1 MREAHYTIIGGG
13 IAGLASGLA
22 LANMGATATLFEQA
36 QKFEEVGAGLQLGPN
51 AVRALQALEAW
62 DAVSPSTYAP
72 PAMHIRDGVSGRLL
86 KEVELGRA
94 FAARFGQPYRV
105 AHRADLHEGLLAA
118 LKLRRSVDINLGK
131 AVDHKDLKGEVIA
144 ADGINSSTRLS
155 LFPASGA
162 IRVPELIYRALLPMP
177 ALRGI
182 AAECVNLWLYPQGH
196 VVHYPVSGG
205 KKFNL
210 VAVTQGEQPSLH
222 FAKAAAELRGLLAL
236 VPNWLEWSGAYV
248 PALPSW
254 GQGNLRLIGDAAH
267 GTLPFLAQ
275 GAAMAVED
283 AVALEKTKADLRA
296 YEAMR
301 RARVARLHRETL
313 RNGKIYHMQGMAA
326 LARNAALRAMPQ
338 ALFLQ
343 RLAWIYDHAQ

>member
-1 MREAHYTIIGGG
+1 MREAHYSIVGGG

-36 QKFEEVGAGLQLGPN
+36 TKFEEVGAGLQLGPN
-51 AVRALQALEAW
+51 AVRALEALEAW

-72 PAMHIRDGVSGRLL
+72 PAIHIRDGISGRLL

-118 LKLRRSVDINLGK
+118 LKVRRSVDINLGK
-131 AVDHKDLKGEVIA
+131 AVSHNDLTGEIVA
-144 ADGINSSTRLS
+144 ADGINSPTRLG

-162 IRVPELIYRALLPMP
+162 ICLPEKIYRALLPMP
-177 ALRGI
+177 ELRGI
-182 AAECVNLWLYPQGH
+182 AAECVNLWLFPQGH

-210 VAVTQGEQPSLH
+210 VAVTQGDQPVSH
-222 FAKAAAELRGLLAL
+222 FARAAAELRALLAM
-236 VPNWLEWSGAYV
+236 VPIWLEWPGAYV
-248 PALPSW
+248 PALPNW
-254 GQGNLRLIGDAAH
+254 GHGNVRLIGDAAH

-275 GAAMAVED
+275 GAAMALED
-283 AVALEKTKADLRA
+283 AVALGKVKANLVI

-313 RNGKIYHMQGMAA
+313 RNGKIYHLQGMAA
-326 LARNAALRAMPQ
+326 LARNTALRAMPQ
-338 ALFLQ
+338 SLFLQ
-343 RLAWIYDHAQ
+343 RLAWIYDWLQ

>member
-1 MREAHYTIIGGG
+1 MRAANYTIIGGG

-62 DAVSPSTYAP
+62 DAVSPSIYAP

-86 KEVELGRA
+86 KEVELGRT
-94 FAARFGQPYRV
+94 FVARFGQPYLV

-118 LKLRRSVDINLGK
+118 LNVRRSVDINLGQP
-131 AVDHKDLKGEVIA
+131 ASYRNLKGEVIA
-144 ADGINSSTRLS
+144 ADGINSPTRLS
-155 LFPASGA
+155 LFPGSGA
-162 IRVPELIYRALLPMP
+162 IRLPEIIYRALLPMP
-177 ALRGI
+177 VLRGI

-210 VAVTQGEQPSLH
+210 VAVTQGDQPVSH

-236 VPNWLEWSGAYV
+236 VPGWLEWPGAYV
-248 PALPSW
+248 PALPNW
-254 GQGNLRLIGDAAH
+254 GQGNVRLIGDAAH

-275 GAAMAVED
+275 GAAMALED
-283 AVALEKTKADLRA
+283 AAALGKTKGDLRA

-313 RNGKIYHMQGMAA
+313 RNGKIYHLAGAQAA
-326 LARNAALRAMPQ
+326 LRNMALRAMPQ
-338 ALFLQ
+338 SVFLQ
-343 RLAWIYDHAQ
+343 RLAWIYDYAQ